1 MCILNFD
8 LVDTHIYLLLL
19 IIFCPQ
25 LVLQCSFSPWFLI
38 LRSIV
43 KRGRAMIPM
52 MDTTTASC
60 TLHRWFANKKYR
72 KGKNC
77 HEIFADA
84 ALIIWKQKV
93 EKSLTNIKRLIYVLL
108 WNLCCPWPLA
118 PAWQQLGT
126 PEEVTIFAQSRAQQ
140 MHPLFL
146 RSSTTVFCQCP
157 MHCFME
163 QVENVWPF
171 CLFVEYQS
179 LPSAVSP
186 YLWYRFYNSVH
197 WI

>member
-1 MCILNFD
+1 MYYERWPWQP
-8 LVDTHIYLLLL
+8 IYLLLL
-19 IIFCPQ
+19 IIFWPQ
-25 LVLQCSFSPWFLI
+25 LVLQCSYFTLQCSFSPWFLI

-43 KRGRAMIPM
+43 KRGRAMIPT

-77 HEIFADA
+77 HEIFADV

-118 PAWQQLGT
+118 PAWHQLGT
-126 PEEVTIFAQSRAQQ
+126 PEEVTIFAQFLHNPKLSKCIHFSYAVQQ
-140 MHPLFL
+140 LFFAN
-146 RSSTTVFCQCP
+146 VQCIVLWNRWK
-157 MHCFME
+157 MFD
-163 QVENVWPF
+163 
-171 CLFVEYQS
+171 LF
-179 LPSAVSP
+179 A
-186 YLWYRFYNSVH
+186 YL
-197 WI
+197 

>member
-1 MCILNFD
+1 
-8 LVDTHIYLLLL
+8 
-19 IIFCPQ
+19 
-25 LVLQCSFSPWFLI
+25 
-38 LRSIV
+38 
-43 KRGRAMIPM
+43 MIPT

-60 TLHRWFANKKYR
+60 TLHWWFANKSTEKVKTVMTYLLTLLWSYGN
-72 KGKNC
+72 KKLKKFDKHKKTNLC
-77 HEIFADA
+77 
-84 ALIIWKQKV
+84 ALM
-93 EKSLTNIKRLIYVLL
+93 KSLL
-108 WNLCCPWPLA
+108 PLA
-118 PAWQQLGT
+118 LGT
-126 PEEVTIFAQSRAQQ
+126 SLASAWHPWGGHNFCTIFAQSRAQQ